1 MLFCKVILQILC
13 VFGIQLSVIE
23 TGPVGEVGQ
32 DRVVKKQGD
41 IVLRIPFRLMREKAT
56 SEVA

>member
-1 MLFCKVILQILC
+1 MILQILC